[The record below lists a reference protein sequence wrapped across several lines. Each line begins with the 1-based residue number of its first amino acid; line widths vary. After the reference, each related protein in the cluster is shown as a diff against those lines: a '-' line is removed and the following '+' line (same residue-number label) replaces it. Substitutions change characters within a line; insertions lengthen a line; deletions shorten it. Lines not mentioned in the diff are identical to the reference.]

1 MDKKNIIEDGIHIN
15 EQYQKDIIE
24 QKKSIVPLEEQ
35 LKNIGFSNLQEFFEL
50 KRKYLMNKYLKTN
63 LIKTKPSQAM
73 INLQKLI
80 NENKYGIVS
89 VDNDVTCVHVG
100 SKENTLNQDYCQR
113 NNVPIYEY
121 NSYGGAI
128 VATKGDYSLALIVP
142 SEVDLNS
149 SFILNGIKNILNKYF
164 SNVSIN
170 GNDIFINN
178 LKVAGSTA
186 FGNEKFFF
194 MIFHFSMSDK
204 GNLVSEICGA
214 PKTGKQ
220 VGYIDENI
228 LSLEKLKEELLLWL
242 QGQ

>member
-1 MDKKNIIEDGIHIN
+1 MNTNEAQCLCGLRREDFQTTINGKKTDLYI
-15 EQYQKDIIE
+15 
-24 QKKSIVPLEEQ
+24 
-35 LKNIGFSNLQEFFEL
+35 LKNKSGNEVAI
-50 KRKYLMNKYLKTN
+50 TN
-63 LIKTKPSQAM
+63 
-73 INLQKLI
+73 
-80 NENKYGIVS
+80 
-89 VDNDVTCVHVG
+89 
-100 SKENTLNQDYCQR
+100 
-113 NNVPIYEY
+113 
-121 NSYGGAI
+121 YGGAI
-128 VATKGDYSLALIVP
+128 VATEGDYSLALIVP